1 MRVRKKYKFMSI
13 NLREMFELP
22 CVKAVFK
29 DEEGKPILIMDPE
42 KLYMGNTTSIAFVGD
57 FIEEMEDGKF
67 QIIRSKLNWLY
78 V

>member
-1 MRVRKKYKFMSI
+1 MKVRKRYKFTSI
-13 NLREMFELP
+13 NLHEMFNLP

-57 FIEEMEDGKF
+57 FIEEMEDRKF